1 MTYKQEPP
9 FAVQIEL
16 SEGCNLRCSFCGING
31 IRTAERAYKF
41 MTLKTAENIA
51 RALAAHKWNARIEFA
66 MHGEPTMNPKAAEIV
81 GIFREHLPKAS
92 MLMLSNGGGL
102 QGADGLAKINALFEA
117 GLNTLGL
124 DEYQN
129 VKLVPKIVEKVKG
142 RCVNDVE
149 PGFGNTI
156 LYPWSFYTYPDQP
169 EGNPHSRQVPYM
181 RRMVHIRPID
191 ANTNGTHA
199 TLNNHAGAGAP
210 KSEAGAGKPCA
221 KPFRELSFRWD
232 GSVAI
237 CCNDW
242 RGELACGNINTD
254 GLLDIWHG
262 KVMDE
267 ARRRLIRGQ
276 RDFGPCQ
283 GCDATS
289 YRVGLLP
296 DKLGKDVMPKATSA
310 GLKFLREQSKKK
322 PLTKPVKREWE

>member
-9 FAVQIEL
+9 FAVQVEL

-31 IRTAERAYKF
+31 IRGKERTFKF
-41 MTLKTAENIA
+41 MTAKTAEAIA
-51 RALAAHKWNARIEFA
+51 SQMAEAGWTARVEFA
-66 MHGEPTMNPKAAEIV
+66 MHGEPTMHPKAAEIV
-81 GIFREHLPKAS
+81 GIFRKHLPRAS
-92 MLMLSNGGGL
+92 LLMLSNGGGL
-102 QGADGLAKINALFEA
+102 VDDPLGKITALFDA

-129 VKLVPKIVEKVKG
+129 VGLVPKILKRLG
-142 RCVNDVE
+142 ANAGYASWD
-149 PGFGNTI
+149 
-156 LYPWSFYTYPDQP
+156 FYVYPDEP
-169 EGNPHSRQVPYM
+169 EGNPHQRQAPSK
-181 RRMVHIRPID
+181 RRLVHIRPID
-191 ANTNGTHA
+191 ANTAGTHA

-210 KSEAGAGKPCA
+210 KSDSGQGKPCA

-232 GSVAI
+232 GSTAV

-242 RGELACGNINTD
+242 RGELATGSIHTD
-254 GLLDIWHG
+254 GLLGIWHG
-262 KVMDE
+262 KVMHE
-267 ARRRLIRGQ
+267 ARKRLVVGL

-296 DKLGKDVMPKATSA
+296 DKLGRETMPKPDGK
-310 GLKFLREQSKKK
+310 GLSFLRERSKLR